1 MTALY
6 ASGAIVPIILA
17 GIALEAAVLAILF
30 QRTGRGVPPAI
41 LLPNLAAG
49 ACLIAAAGAALR
61 GWWWG
66 WVGALLLAGGVLHV
80 VDLRGRWRPGEAD

>member
-1 MTALY
+1 MTQLY
-6 ASGAIVPIILA
+6 ATGAIVPLILA
-17 GIALEAAVLAILF
+17 GIAMEALVLAILF
-30 QRTGRGVPPAI
+30 HRTGRGVPPAI

-66 WVGALLLAGGVLHV
+66 WTGALLLAGGVLHI
-80 VDLRGRWRPGEAD
+80 VDLRGRWR

>member
-6 ASGAIVPIILA
+6 ASGAVVPFILA
-17 GIALEAAVLAILF
+17 GIAVEAAALALLF
-30 QRTGRGVPPAI
+30 WRTGRGIPPAV

-61 GWWWG
+61 GSWWG

-80 VDLRGRWRPGEAD
+80 VALRGRWR